1 MSITQL
7 RRDIDRKLDEM
18 EQPMLEALHTLL
30 YVQPLTK
37 DESDIVGYNSSGE
50 PITKVEFAQQAD
62 RIVKEVRAGEY
73 VTLEESRERTKA
85 WLESTK

>member
-1 MSITQL
+1 MSIAQL

-30 YVQPLTK
+30 YVQPAIE
-37 DESDIVGYNSSGE
+37 DEADIVGYDSSGE
-50 PITKVEFAQQAD
+50 PITKAVFAEQAD
-62 RIVKEVRAGEY
+62 KIVKEVRAGEY

-85 WLESTK
+85 WLKSIN